1 MKTLI
6 VCGSRYGSTRV
17 IAGWIAERLGFDC
30 LITDV
35 KDAPAPGKFEL
46 VILGSG
52 IYENGFMPE
61 VRAYIDRH
69 IKALENKKKA
79 IFGVCLDTSG
89 FYVNGK
95 IGGGWEYIRPT
106 IEKFRNPPLHAG
118 LLHGEI
124 NPSKLTREDH
134 DKLMHFYNQIL
145 KRDISS
151 VPYRTKM
158 NKEEG
163 WKFAERILKKL
174 SGKFY

>member
-6 VCGSRYGSTRV
+6 VWGSRYGSTRV

-35 KDAPAPGKFEL
+35 KDAPDPGEFDL

-61 VRAYIDRH
+61 VNAYIDKH
-69 IKALENKKKA
+69 IKALEDKKKV
-79 IFGVCLDTSG
+79 IFGICLDTEG
-89 FYVNGK
+89 VFVDGK
-95 IGGGWEYIRPT
+95 IYGGWEYIMPVIKR
-106 IEKFRNPPLHAG
+106 FQNPPLHVS

-124 NPSKLTREDH
+124 NPSKLTPEDSK
-134 DKLMHFYNQIL
+134 KLMHFYNQIL

-151 VPYRTKM
+151 VPYKTKM
-158 NKEEG
+158 NKEEV
-163 WKFAERILKKL
+163 WEFAERILNKL